1 MLLVRKGTYF
11 FSGHIAPTVDPS
23 SSMWEELSLE
33 EYLIDICSPFYAQCR
48 YGQRTRGMSIVDFAM
63 RGVAGGHNNGY
74 VSTVY
79 ANASFM
85 IQGTRD
91 ALLYIFPDDSSLI
104 PCKIDT
110 TKYEISVDCVIP
122 ARDDAQSRRA
132 LEIIKDYKQWMDQF
146 DNGLTD
152 AMRNIAEDH

>member
-33 EYLIDICSPFYAQCR
+33 EYQRDFRQPFYAQCKC
-48 YGQRTRGMSIVDFAM
+48 GQKTRGGSIVDFAM
-63 RGVAGGHNNGY
+63 RGIAGGHNNGY

-85 IQGTRD
+85 IHGTRD
-91 ALLYIFPDDSSLI
+91 ALLYIFPDDNPLI
-104 PCKIDT
+104 PRKIDT

-122 ARDDAQSRRA
+122 ARDDGQSRRA
-132 LEIIKDYKQWMDQF
+132 LEILKEYKQWMDQF
-146 DNGLTD
+146 DNGLD
-152 AMRNIAEDH
+152 NAMLNVAEDH